1 MREKALLLC
10 GVLLCL
16 LTAGVDGQ
24 ETTAFT
30 GKVTSATSQV
40 VGGQFAMV
48 LRLGE
53 YPDHAF
59 YISLADAPKF
69 GLTKDTEIR
78 SGDDFGQFVKA
89 MEALQGQR
97 VKLAAVK
104 LTGPGASD
112 YQVKALERLTG
123 K

>member
-1 MREKALLLC
+1 MRKKVLLWCALLLC
-10 GVLLCL
+10 LLA
-16 LTAGVDGQ
+16 AGADGQ

-30 GKVTSATSQV
+30 GKVTTATSQV

-48 LRLGE
+48 LRLAE

-69 GLTKDTEIR
+69 GLTKDREIR
-78 SGDDFGQFVKA
+78 SGDEFGQFVKA

-104 LTGPGASD
+104 LAGPGASD